1 MGAVLR
7 FMITQSGAVFGVA
20 RSHSCYADFS
30 VSAKTLGRDVLFG
43 DAA

>member
-7 FMITQSGAVFGVA
+7 FMITQSGAVFGVVGA
-20 RSHSCYADFS
+20 HSCYADFS
-30 VSAKTLGRDVLFG
+30 VFAKTLARDGFLG